1 MGNNSRSFVYVGQKS
16 HSLPQKEGGLCQ
28 SLREETMAGNKKPNT
43 VTIATQL
50 AEPIIQEMGLLLWDV
65 RYEKE
70 GSSWFLR
77 YFIDKEG
84 GVTIDD
90 CEKFSRRMSD
100 ILDEAD
106 PISQSYYLEVSSPGI
121 ERDLIKDWHFAQYIG
136 SPVSVRFIRPVEG
149 VRDFVGELTAY
160 EDGKITV
167 LLEDDVEMTFDKSE
181 TAFVRLYDDF
191 TTGGEE

>member
-1 MGNNSRSFVYVGQKS
+1 
-16 HSLPQKEGGLCQ
+16 
-28 SLREETMAGNKKPNT
+28 MAGSKKPNT
-43 VTIATQL
+43 VAVATQL
-50 AEPIIQEMGLLLWDV
+50 AEPVIEEMGLMLWDV

-70 GSSWFLR
+70 GSSWYLR
-77 YFIDKEG
+77 YFIEKEG

-90 CEKFSRRMSD
+90 CEAFSRRMSD

-106 PISQSYYLEVSSPGI
+106 PISQSDYLEVSSPGI
-121 ERDLIKDWHFAQYIG
+121 ERALVKDWHFARYIG
-136 SPVSVRFIRPVEG
+136 APVSVRLIRPVEG

-181 TAFVRLYDDF
+181 AAFVRLYDDF

>member
-1 MGNNSRSFVYVGQKS
+1 
-16 HSLPQKEGGLCQ
+16 
-28 SLREETMAGNKKPNT
+28 MAGSKKPNT
-43 VTIATQL
+43 VAVATQL
-50 AEPIIQEMGLLLWDV
+50 AEPVIEEMGLMLWDV

-70 GSSWFLR
+70 GSSWYLR
-77 YFIDKEG
+77 YFIEKEG

-90 CEKFSRRMSD
+90 CEAFSRRMSD

-106 PISQSYYLEVSSPGI
+106 PISV
-121 ERDLIKDWHFAQYIG
+121 RLIRA
-136 SPVSVRFIRPVEG
+136 VEC

-181 TAFVRLYDDF
+181 AAFVRLYDDF